1 MLEKVGDEKHLRLVD
16 SMANRFVGTF
26 HEYLKKYPIIR
37 KQLDHNIGGDGGV
50 YELCAIWERLWESKY
65 GQSSR
70 LLLIRME
77 EQIPEGVDVGP
88 NLAGFQL
95 YDTTE
100 CRDIMYRPEF

>member
-1 MLEKVGDEKHLRLVD
+1 MGDEKQLRLVD
-16 SMANRFVGTF
+16 SMANSFVGTF
-26 HEYLKKYPIIR
+26 PEYLKKYSIIR
-37 KQLDHNIGGDGGV
+37 KQLAHDIGEDGGV

-70 LLLIRME
+70 SLPIRME

-95 YDTTE
+95 YDTAE